1 MIKYSVNKS
10 SVGDAG
16 NYYAL
21 AQYTDKMDIYQFA
34 AHIADHGSVYSR
46 GDVLAVLT
54 QMVDCL
60 RELGLAGYRVTLG
73 DLGTFYVTL
82 KSSTGDAAVTT
93 MSDFT
98 ANNIT
103 AVKMKWI
110 PGDEFKNM
118 VDDASFEQVLTKEQ
132 QAAVLLAANSGAS
145 LTEEDLTNA
154 GLITA

>member
-21 AQYTDKMDIYQFA
+21 AQYTDKMDINQFA

-82 KSSTGDAAVTT
+82 KSSTGDDAVTT

-145 LTEEDLTNA
+145 LTEEELTGY